1 MEDVVKRSTSFF
13 LALVF
18 ASLLLPFLCSRVTH
32 LAAQSQQ
39 PALVIEGGTL
49 IDGNGG
55 TPVADSVV
63 VIQGNKITSVTR
75 KGQGNY
81 PAGAQVIKADGKFI
95 LPGLWD
101 AQVVYQWYFGEMM
114 LNHGITSTIDVANPG
129 EIAVPVRDAI
139 LNGRLRGPR
148 PFTGVTRLMHAS
160 PNTGLESALTPPRVP
175 KSADEARQFVR
186 DVVASG
192 ADFVILQ
199 DGSMPLEYYQAAFD
213 EANKAHKPVFTRAY
227 GPIFGPKEATMLG
240 TRNLPHSAGVG
251 MVVAKNPAPGRNEL
265 ELYADMDDAK
275 AKDLIALLIQH
286 KTSITPTFN
295 ILYPGYARDWARFE
309 EEDRKTLSDPN
320 LLAYYPL
327 DRVSVQLG
335 AYSRGAQGNVRERR
349 MKGFQN
355 TLRFHKMFVD
365 AGGHLVPGANTN
377 ATRVPGNNLFHEMD
391 TFIEAGIS
399 PMQIIQGATKWSAEM
414 IDKQNELGTV
424 ETGKLADVIIVNRD
438 PLQNIDNLH
447 DINAVIFDGKVAELG
462 YHPWYTSAFP
472 IGTGTNSPVDA
483 LPWVSAYR
491 KVLFGDIPEEG
502 EGGGPAMTA
511 AGLRDPVE
519 SPQPAIATISPTMV
533 TENSQTL
540 TVALK
545 GYNFVRRSQVLF
557 KGVSVPYKV
566 VNANE
571 LQVTLD
577 AGLLK
582 EPGWFDLVVKNPW
595 PLAAAS
601 KPWGDGTSNQ
611 AHLIVNYKY

>member
-1 MEDVVKRSTSFF
+1 MKKSIVLPLAFF
-13 LALVF
+13 VAVF
-18 ASLLLPFLCSRVTH
+18 CAIAVH
-32 LAAQSQQ
+32 VAAQAQQ

-55 TPVADSVV
+55 APVSDAVV
-63 VIQGNKITSVTR
+63 IIQGNKITSVSR
-75 KGQGNY
+75 KGQGSY

-129 EIAVPVRDAI
+129 EIAVPLRDAI
-139 LNGRLRGPR
+139 VHGKLRGPR
-148 PFTGVTRLMHAS
+148 PFTGVTRLMHAA
-160 PNTGLESALTPPRVP
+160 PGNTGLESLLTPPRVP
-175 KSADEARQFVR
+175 KSAQDARDFVK

-227 GPIFGPKEATMLG
+227 GPIFGPKEAAMLG
-240 TRNLPHSAGVG
+240 SRNLPHSAGIG
-251 MVVAKNPAPGRNEL
+251 TVVTKTPGESRNEL
-265 ELYADMDDAK
+265 DLYADMDDAK
-275 AKDLIALLIQH
+275 AKDLIQLLIQH
-286 KTSITPTFN
+286 KTSVTPTFN

-309 EEDRKTLSDPN
+309 EDDRKTLSDAN
-320 LLAYYPL
+320 LLAYYPQ
-327 DRVSVQLG
+327 DRVAVQLG
-335 AYSRGAQGNVRERR
+335 VYSRGAQGAVRERR

-377 ATRVPGNNLFHEMD
+377 ATRVPGDNLFHEMD

-424 ETGKLADVIIVNRD
+424 EAGKLADVIVVNKD
-438 PLQNIDNLH
+438 PLQNIDNLR
-447 DINAVIFDGKVAELG
+447 DLNTVIFDGKVAELG
-462 YHPWYTSAFP
+462 YHPWYASAFP
-472 IGTGTNSPVDA
+472 MGTGTNSPVDA
-483 LPWVSAYR
+483 LSWAAAYH
-491 KVLFGDIPEEG
+491 KVLFGDVPEEG
-502 EGGGPAMTA
+502 EGGGGPAMTA

-519 SPQPAIATISPTMV
+519 SPQPAIETISPTMITEDSKTATV
-533 TENSQTL
+533 T
-540 TVALK
+540 LK
-545 GYNFVRRSQVLF
+545 GYNFVRRSQVYF
-557 KGVSVPYKV
+557 KGTSVPYKV
-566 VNANE
+566 VSPTE

-577 AGLLK
+577 AGLLR

-595 PLAAAS
+595 PLAAAA

>member
-1 MEDVVKRSTSFF
+1 MKKATI
-13 LALVF
+13 LAVLV
-18 ASLLLPFLCSRVTH
+18 SLGLLCCLAGH
-32 LAAQSQQ
+32 LAAQGQQ
-39 PALVIEGGTL
+39 ALVIEGGTL

-55 TPVADSVV
+55 APVADSVV
-63 VIQGNKITSVTR
+63 IIQGNKITSVAR
-75 KGQGNY
+75 RGQGSY
-81 PAGAQVIKADGKFI
+81 PAGAQVIKADGKYV

-129 EIAVPVRDAI
+129 EIAIPVRDAI
-139 LNGRLRGPR
+139 VHGKQRGPR
-148 PFTGVTRLMHAS
+148 PFTGVTRLMHAG
-160 PNTGLESALTPPRVP
+160 PNTGLESVLTPPRVP
-175 KSADEARQFVR
+175 KSAQDARDFVK

-227 GPIFGPKEATMLG
+227 GPIFGPKEAAMLG
-240 TRNLPHSAGVG
+240 TRNLPHSAGIG
-251 MVVAKNPAPGRNEL
+251 TVVAKNPGTGRNNEL
-265 ELYADMDDAK
+265 DLYADMDDAK
-275 AKDLIALLIQH
+275 AGDLIQLLIQH

-295 ILYPGYARDWARFE
+295 ILYPGYARDWGRFE

-320 LLAYYPL
+320 LLAYYPMNA
-327 DRVSVQLG
+327 VAVQLG
-335 AYSRGAQGNVRERR
+335 VYSRGAQGAVRERR

-355 TLRFHKMFVD
+355 TLHFHKMFVD

-377 ATRVPGNNLFHEMD
+377 ATRVPGNNLYHEMD

-424 ETGKLADVIIVNRD
+424 EAGKLADVIIVNKD

-447 DINAVIFDGKVAELG
+447 DVNTVIFDGKVVELG

-472 IGTGTNSPVDA
+472 IGTGTNSPVEA
-483 LPWVSAYR
+483 LPWAAAYH
-491 KVLFGDIPEEG
+491 KVLFGEVPEEG
-502 EGGGPAMTA
+502 EGGGGGGGGGANATGP
-511 AGLRDPVE
+511 RDPVE
-519 SPQPAIATISPTMV
+519 SPQPAIETISPTMV
-533 TENSQTL
+533 TQEGQTT
-540 TVALK
+540 TVTLK
-545 GYNFVRRSQVLF
+545 GYNFVRRSQVYF
-557 KGVSVPYKV
+557 KGISVPYKIV
-566 VNANE
+566 SPTE

-582 EPGWFDLVVKNPW
+582 EAGWFDLVVKNPW
-595 PLAAAS
+595 PLAAAA
-601 KPWGDGTSNQ
+601 KPWGNGTSNE